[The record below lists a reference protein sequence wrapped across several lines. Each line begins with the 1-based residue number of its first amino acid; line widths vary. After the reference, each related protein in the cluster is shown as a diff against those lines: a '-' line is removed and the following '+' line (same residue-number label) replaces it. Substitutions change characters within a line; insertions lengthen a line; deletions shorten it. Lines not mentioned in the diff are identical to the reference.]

1 MNKVLYI
8 PFLFLSLLF
17 LQVFILNN
25 ILFLG
30 SINPYLYVA
39 FVIFYPLKKE
49 RYLFLF
55 LSFLLGLSIDFFSDS
70 GGINAFALLFV
81 AYIRL
86 FFIRVIFKKT
96 EQDYLLFN
104 LHQESFGKV
113 FNYVIILIVIHHF
126 ILFSLANFST
136 QNFSSVLLNTLYS
149 SIFTLIL
156 FFLGSYIF
164 RRKEK

>member
-1 MNKVLYI
+1 MNKALYI
-8 PFLFLSLLF
+8 TFLFLFLLF
-17 LQVFILNN
+17 LQVFLLNN

-30 SINPYLYVA
+30 YINPYLYVS

-70 GGINAFALLFV
+70 GGINAFSLLFI
-81 AYIRL
+81 AYLRL
-86 FFIRVIFKKT
+86 FLIRVIFKKT

-104 LHQESFGKV
+104 LDQEPFGKV
-113 FNYVIILIVIHHF
+113 FNYVISLILIHHF

-136 QNFSSVLLNTLYS
+136 QNFLSVIVNTLYS
-149 SIFTLIL
+149 SIFTSVL
-156 FFLGSYIF
+156 FFLGTYII
-164 RRKEK
+164 RKKK